1 MNSQSATSN
10 HPGKVIGGRYTLI
23 TLLATGGMGEV
34 WAARDQVTAR
44 KVAIKV
50 LKPELAG
57 QEAFLTRLRIEA
69 QNAMQIQHPNLAA
82 VLDHGELNGVG
93 WIVMEL
99 VEGRPFNEFLTHGHQ
114 LSLAEL
120 VPVLLQTAQALQ
132 AAKDS
137 NVVHRD
143 IKPSNI
149 LLTDAGVV
157 KLTDFGISTTPN
169 QVALTDVGMVMGTA
183 QYLSPEQAMGE
194 SATHLSDL
202 YALGVIAYEALCG
215 RRPFTGKTQVDI
227 AFAHVNEPV
236 PELPASVPNQLR
248 KIVLKMLRKH
258 PKDRQQ
264 DFTTVIRELEKAAK
278 ALGISTAARPVSL
291 PPNESETKPVNGLS
305 RTNIARRAH
314 ASSAGERRSVFGR
327 PREEVNRAGR
337 KLADPM
343 KGQTRA
349 MRLPHDRSNA
359 DVSVQV
365 SQPAGSAALGL
376 PQSSITE
383 RNWRPGAAS
392 SAKSRAIL
400 AADKH
405 LFSPYGPLYG
415 RRGRTTLGESV
426 RHRAAGSVNSLRE
439 LLAFGLVVFLLAFI
453 LFYTHTSS
461 PSQTSQSANN
471 WVTSVAHLI
480 KNTPSEVQKW

>member
-1 MNSQSATSN
+1 MSSQSATSN

-99 VEGRPFNEFLTHGHQ
+99 VEGRPFNEFLAHGHQ
-114 LSLAEL
+114 LSAAEL

-149 LLTDAGVV
+149 LLTDAGIV

-291 PPNESETKPVNGLS
+291 PPDESEAKPVSGLS
-305 RTNIARRAH
+305 RANAAGRAR
-314 ASSAGERRSVFGR
+314 ASSAAERRSVFGR
-327 PREEVNRAGR
+327 PREEANRAGR
-337 KLADPM
+337 KLADPV

-349 MRLPHDRSNA
+349 MRLPRERGNA
-359 DVSVQV
+359 QVAQGSHPADAAAAGLTRPSV
-365 SQPAGSAALGL
+365 
-376 PQSSITE
+376 TE
-383 RNWRPGAAS
+383 RNWRPGGAS
-392 SAKSRAIL
+392 SAKSRAII

-415 RRGRTTLGESV
+415 RRGRTAPGESV
-426 RHRAAGSVNSLRE
+426 RHRAAGSENSLRE
-439 LLAFGLVVFLLAFI
+439 LLALGLVVFLLAFI
-453 LFYTHTSS
+453 LFYTQTSS

-480 KNTPSEVQKW
+480 KNTPSEVHKW